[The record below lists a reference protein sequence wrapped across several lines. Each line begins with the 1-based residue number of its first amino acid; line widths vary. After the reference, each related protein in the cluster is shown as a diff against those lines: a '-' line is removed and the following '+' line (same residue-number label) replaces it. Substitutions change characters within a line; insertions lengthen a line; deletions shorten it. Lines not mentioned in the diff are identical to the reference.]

1 VSGNGNGK
9 HKQPTTIKCR
19 GCGGDL
25 VKGSPECARVE
36 VGRIAG
42 MDGGYEDWD
51 VAGEPW
57 GYMHLRCFYL
67 SVGDPRAVTTPQPP
81 PTRSPN
87 PA

>member
-1 VSGNGNGK
+1 M
-9 HKQPTTIKCR
+9 
-19 GCGGDL
+19 
-25 VKGSPECARVE
+25 KGSPECARVE

-51 VAGEPW
+51 GKSEPW

-67 SVGDPRAVTTPQPP
+67 SVGDPRAVTMPLPSQAT
-81 PTRSPN
+81 TTN